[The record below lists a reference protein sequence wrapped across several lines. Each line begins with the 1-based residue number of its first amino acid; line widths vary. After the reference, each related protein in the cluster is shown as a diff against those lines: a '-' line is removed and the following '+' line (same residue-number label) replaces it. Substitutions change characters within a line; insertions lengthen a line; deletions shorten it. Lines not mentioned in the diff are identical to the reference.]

1 MADKRGRLK
10 LTFIPTD
17 KNRLILQNM
26 GFLNKRGRTTGRLN
40 LNEFLNR
47 ALAEK
52 VGIDGPGH
60 NGELLEK
67 VIISEIQC
75 IQRKRDDDCRQAE
88 IRLKELA
95 SRLADI
101 KGQKK
106 VRDYE
111 GKDEG

>member
-47 ALAEK
+47 ALSDK
-52 VGIDGPGH
+52 VGIDTPGQ
-60 NGELLEK
+60 NGELLER
-67 VIISEIQC
+67 VILSEIQC
-75 IQRKRDDDCRQAE
+75 IQKKRDKDCKQAE
-88 IRLKELA
+88 TRLKELA
-95 SRLADI
+95 SRLAEVR
-101 KGQKK
+101 GQKK
-106 VRDYE
+106 VVDYE